1 MRYKR
6 SSKAREREK
15 RIQDA
20 LIALQNKQFSSI
32 RAAASHFGV
41 AHQTLLRR
49 RSGGNSRA
57 QARELQQILTN
68 AEEKTLVRWIER
80 YSIAGSPI
88 SSPLLLELAQLIRT
102 KRVRY
107 ASSITEP
114 ITFLHPIGHEWL
126 YRFIERNPTIKSIY
140 TNQMS
145 AQRYDGANYEAIK
158 RWFDAVAE
166 KSLEHEYK
174 PCNMW
179 NMDESGFGI
188 GESQSTKVL
197 IPITSQHKNKK
208 IIGKQELVTDIECI
222 NAAGEAISPMII
234 FKGQQPNSGW
244 LPPETPLNWF
254 FSCSENGWTSNEIG
268 LQWLIKIFEPQSRSR
283 AVFGPG
289 PDDIHQRLLIV
300 DGHGSH
306 IRADFIA
313 HCMEN
318 KIDLLVMPAHCTH
331 VLQPLDVGVFAAFKT
346 AHSGETDMVSRL
358 STARI
363 SRREWL
369 EMFIR
374 ARAKAVTPTNIK
386 AGWKGAGLMPSDP
399 MKVLQRLSI
408 QPPTPARPTHTPP
421 EQITLDTT
429 LLQSSPPEGTEL
441 HQSNVIFNK
450 ALRGFTELRSPIH
463 RYAER
468 MTRLVEMQNATIA
481 IQAKQLADQQQLL
494 NKRNKHT
501 RGKRVR
507 LEGVVVYSCEDIL
520 KVAHE
525 EEAPKQNR
533 EPRQPRGRPR
543 KRPIQEVET
552 ESEIELAIPSSSD
565 SEIDLEECIGRKT
578 RSHRKI

>member
-6 SSKAREREK
+6 SLKSQEYEK
-15 RIQDA
+15 RIQEA
-20 LIALQNKQFSSI
+20 LSALQNKQFISV

-41 AHQTLLRR
+41 ARQTLLQRH
-49 RSGGNSRA
+49 SGGNSHA

-88 SSPLLLELAQLIRT
+88 SSSLLLELAQLIRI

-107 ASSITEP
+107 ASSNIEST
-114 ITFLHPIGHEWL
+114 TFLHPIGHEWL
-126 YRFIERNPTIKSIY
+126 YRFIERNLTIKTIY
-140 TNQMS
+140 TSQMS
-145 AQRYDGANYEAIK
+145 AQRFNGATYEAIK
-158 RWFDAVAE
+158 RWFDAIAE
-166 KSLEHEYK
+166 KSLEHGYK

-197 IPITSQHKNKK
+197 IPITSRHKNKK

-234 FKGQQPNSGW
+234 FEGQQLNSGW
-244 LPPETPLNWF
+244 IPPETPRDWF
-254 FSCSENGWTSNEIG
+254 FSCSESGWTSNEIG

-283 AVFGPG
+283 AAFGPG
-289 PDDIHQRLLIV
+289 PNDIHQRLLIV

-346 AHSGETDMVSRL
+346 AHSRETDMVSRL
-358 STARI
+358 SSERI
-363 SRREWL
+363 PRREWL

-386 AGWKGAGLMPSDP
+386 AGWKGTGLVPSDP
-399 MKVLQRLSI
+399 VKVLQRLSI
-408 QPPTPARPTHTPP
+408 QPPAPERRIHTPP

-441 HQSNVIFNK
+441 HQSNTIFTQ
-450 ALRGFTELRSPIH
+450 ALRGSSGVISPIQ

-468 MTRLVEMQNATIA
+468 MTRLVETQNATIA

-507 LEGVVVYSCEDIL
+507 LEGVVVYSSEDIL
-520 KVAHE
+520 KVARE
-525 EEAPKQNR
+525 EEAPKQKPGPKR
-533 EPRQPRGRPR
+533 SRGRPR
-543 KRPIQEVET
+543 KRPIQELET
-552 ESEIELAIPSSSD
+552 ESEIELLINSSSD
-565 SEIDLEECIGRKT
+565 SEVGLEDCIGRRT
-578 RSHRKI
+578 RLRTKD